1 MDWLALIIGIMLGV
15 ILTNLIGYIS
25 NLVRIK
31 KFYIQKIK
39 EYENQLNHQQEDKG
53 E

>member
-1 MDWLALIIGIMLGV
+1 MVWLSFIIGLIIGV

-31 KFYIQKIK
+31 KFINKKIK
-39 EYENQLNHQQEDKG
+39 EYENQLTHQEDKG